1 MIWFRLC
8 WALVGWLVVG
18 LGSLAHGF
26 VFRMHALT
34 GNWVGWVG
42 FGGIDDE
49 IRNLYIILLCTH

>member
-1 MIWFRLC
+1 MVLFFGC
-8 WALVGWLVVG
+8 
-18 LGSLAHGF
+18 
-26 VFRMHALT
+26 MHYT